1 MEPEDT
7 EMEKQW
13 FVLHT
18 LTGQENKAQRS
29 IEARVKLERM
39 EDVIGRGV
47 VPTERVTE
55 KKNGRKRTMV
65 KKFFPG
71 YCLCELA
78 LYDESRGLDEN
89 GKKAI
94 FERTWQFLRE
104 TPGVIGFVGGDRPQP
119 LKQSEVDAILLDK
132 PSGGQGIER
141 PKVVFN
147 VDEAVK
153 IVDGAFMGLT
163 GLVSVVDPDRGKLK
177 VEVQVFGRKVPVDV
191 EYWQVEKV
199 PIEETFESA
208 RK

>member
-1 MEPEDT
+1 
-7 EMEKQW
+7 MEKQW

-18 LTGQENKAQRS
+18 LTGQENTAQRS
-29 IEARVKLERM
+29 IEARVKLARM
-39 EDVIGRGV
+39 EEFIGQCV
-47 VPTERVTE
+47 APTERVTE
-55 KKNGRKRTMV
+55 KKNGKKRTIT

-78 LYDESRGLDEN
+78 LYDEAAGVDEN

-94 FERTWQFLRE
+94 YERTWQFLRE
-104 TPGVIGFVGGDRPQP
+104 TPGIIGFVGGDRPQP
-119 LKQSEVDAILLDK
+119 LKKSEVDAIILDK
-132 PSGGQGIER
+132 PSSGQMVER

-147 VDEAVK
+147 VDETVK

-199 PIEETFESA
+199 AVEETFESL
-208 RK
+208 RQ

>member
-1 MEPEDT
+1 MV
-7 EMEKQW
+7 KQW

-18 LTGQENKAQRS
+18 LTGQENKAQKS
-29 IEARVKLERM
+29 IEARIRLERM
-39 EDVIGRGV
+39 EEFIGRCV
-47 VPTERVTE
+47 IPTERVTE
-55 KKNGRKRTMV
+55 KRKDGRKHTYTR
-65 KKFFPG
+65 KFFPG
-71 YCLCELA
+71 YVLCELA
-78 LYDESRGLDEN
+78 LYDESKGVDEN

-94 FERTWQFLRE
+94 YERTWQFLRE
-104 TPGVIGFVGGDRPQP
+104 TPGVIGFIGGDRPQP

-163 GLVSVVDPDRGKLK
+163 GQISMVDPDKGKLK
-177 VEVQVFGRKVPVDV
+177 VEVNIFNRKVQVDA

-199 PIEETFESA
+199 PIGDVFEEA
-208 RK
+208 KQGKA